1 MALIK
6 LVLTSARAAAAAN
19 DDNDSDDDAQTT
31 HGDKTHESET
41 AAHSTCFTESE
52 S

>member
-6 LVLTSARAAAAAN
+6 FVLTGAGAAAAAN

-31 HGDKTHESET
+31 HGDKTDESERQT
-41 AAHSTCFTESE
+41 AAH
-52 S
+52 